1 MYWQTRCCVQR
12 PHRKHGIL
20 GRLLVKIVPRGRQTF
35 LVREVPRL
43 RAGTEEYKR
52 DFMKRIIRPPM
63 LLALIVVFNAFFAPM
78 VRAQEPRRIE
88 ITARRFTFE
97 PGEIML
103 KKGQPVVLL
112 LRSADVAHG
121 LRIHELNVDVK
132 LPAGGAQEVHFT
144 PQRTGSFV
152 AHCSVFCGPGHG
164 SMLLKLHVVE

>member
-1 MYWQTRCCVQR
+1 MCAATAS
-12 PHRKHGIL
+12 KHSAL
-20 GRLLVKIVPRGRQTF
+20 GRLLVKIVPRCRQKL
-35 LVREVPRL
+35 LVREVSRL
-43 RAGTEEYKR
+43 CALTEGYKS

-63 LLALIVVFNAFFAPM
+63 LLALITIFTACFAPM
-78 VRAQEPRRIE
+78 VHAQEPRRIE

-121 LRIHELNVDVK
+121 FRIRELNVDVK
-132 LPAGGAQEVHFT
+132 LPAGGTQEVHFT

-164 SMLLKLHVVE
+164 SMVLKLHVVE